1 MLCKE
6 LDTTVF
12 GEASRYA
19 RYDSGTTFTATMS
32 EVIERDLDRSDT
44 GKVRASTPSTA
55 EAAADK
61 WGAQTSGVLEIFARV
76 LFTLLDLNHPSERAC
91 DWIIYLRLNTLMRK

>member
-1 MLCKE
+1 MWVLRA
-6 LDTTVF
+6 LQRTGHYI

-19 RYDSGTTFTATMS
+19 RYDSGTTFTATIS
-32 EVIERDLDRSDT
+32 EVIKRDLDRSDT

-61 WGAQTSGVLEIFARV
+61 WGTQTSGGHIL
-76 LFTLLDLNHPSERAC
+76 
-91 DWIIYLRLNTLMRK
+91 